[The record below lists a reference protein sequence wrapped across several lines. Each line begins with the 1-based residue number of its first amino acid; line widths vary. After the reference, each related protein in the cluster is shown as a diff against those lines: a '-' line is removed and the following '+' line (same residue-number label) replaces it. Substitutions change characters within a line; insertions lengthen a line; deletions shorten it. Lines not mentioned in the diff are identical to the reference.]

1 VNVTR
6 NVILDL
12 VPVYLAG
19 EASADTRQLMDEYM
33 KQDAELAREVREK
46 VMSNLASVA
55 PPMLPPELELKA
67 LARTRRV
74 LSLQRWLFGLA
85 IFFSLIPFSTTLQFS
100 NGKLVDA
107 WLVARDYPELAMAS
121 LMTALGLWTG
131 FYFSRR
137 RQRTI
142 I

>member
-1 VNVTR
+1 MNVTR

-74 LSLQRWLFGLA
+74 LSQVRSS
-85 IFFSLIPFSTTLQFS
+85 I
-100 NGKLVDA
+100 
-107 WLVARDYPELAMAS
+107 YPR
-121 LMTALGLWTG
+121 
-131 FYFSRR
+131 Y
-137 RQRTI
+137 
-142 I
+142 